1 MKNIDVCLR
10 LSSHP
15 VFNYL
20 VKFPPEGVEY
30 DVDQKFLNLKSS
42 FGWKKEVKKKI
53 WKTMTKFRPPY
64 VNVDIGVNQLIH
76 SCHGMLISNKDPWIV
91 DVEHAPSFANY
102 QAASLLKDGYRNKII
117 KLLSSASCKKIIPW
131 TDAAK
136 KSLENAFRD
145 ERVNKKMEV
154 VYPAVDIKNIGAKRD
169 GVSVKFLV
177 ASRFFYEKGG
187 KQALEVFEKL
197 DKKYDVELSVLSIV
211 PEEIKKKYSKI
222 KTINFIEKIFVTS
235 DRPNAI
241 FEDYYSKYDILFNLT
256 FADTFGLAS
265 IEAMSCGM
273 PVLGTNLFS
282 MPEIV
287 EDGKTG
293 FLVNSPVSCLNED
306 FSLKYHKDF
315 GNLEVFFS
323 EIKATHPEFINDVA
337 SKASLLIE
345 DSKLRHSM
353 SRNAK
358 KSVESGKFSIKTRNR
373 QLRRIYE
380 EIVSSNK

>member
-20 VKFPPEGVEY
+20 VKFPPAGVNY
-30 DVDQKFLNLKSS
+30 NVSQKTTLKSEAP
-42 FGWKKEVKKKI
+42 GLKKEIKKKI
-53 WKTMTKFRPPY
+53 WTALTKFRPPY
-64 VNVDIGVNQLIH
+64 VNVDIGANQLIH
-76 SCHGMLISNKDPWIV
+76 SCHGMLISNKEPWAV

-102 QAASLLKDGYRNKII
+102 QAASLLKDDYRNRII
-117 KLLSSASCKKIIPW
+117 KLLASDSCKKIIPW
-131 TDAAK
+131 TQAAK
-136 KSLENAFRD
+136 MSVENTFKN
-145 ERVNKKMEV
+145 EKINEKMVV
-154 VYPAVDIKNIGAKRD
+154 VYPAVDIKNIKSEKDD
-169 GVSVKFLV
+169 GIIRFLV

-187 KQALEVFEKL
+187 KQALEAFEDL
-197 DKKYDVELSVLSIV
+197 DKKYDVELAVLSIV

-222 KTINFIEKIFVTS
+222 KSINFVEKIFVTS

-241 FEDYYSKYDILFNLT
+241 FEDYYSRYDILFNLT

-273 PVLGTNLFS
+273 PVLGTRLFS

-293 FLVNSPVSCLNED
+293 FLVNSPISCLNED

-315 GNLEVFFS
+315 NNLEKFFS
-323 EIKATHPEFINDVA
+323 EIKKPRPEFINDVA

-358 KSVESGKFSIKTRNR
+358 KSVESGKFSIKTRNKK
-373 QLRRIYE
+373 LRKIYE
-380 EIVSSNK
+380 EVIDCGS